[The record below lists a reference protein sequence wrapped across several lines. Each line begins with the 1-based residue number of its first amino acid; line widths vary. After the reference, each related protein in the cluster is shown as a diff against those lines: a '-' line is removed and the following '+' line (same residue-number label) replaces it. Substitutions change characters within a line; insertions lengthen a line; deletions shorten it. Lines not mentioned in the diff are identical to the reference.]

1 MNKNRVAYVLFV
13 AVGIYLAILYD
24 RYPSVIVLWLL
35 VIVPLVSGIFIP
47 FWNHFVV
54 VSASLENTVEQQGE
68 KGTVWITIENK
79 TILPVLQGV
88 CYLTYQ
94 HELEERAESIK
105 VPFSINA
112 RDREKIKVPFQCE
125 HCGSVTFELKK
136 VRVIDYF
143 GIFAYTKKM
152 NEKLV
157 LAVLPKCE
165 ETEDW
170 QETSED
176 VSQQDA
182 VVDVSMDL
190 YAGNSEEQRDI
201 REYRP
206 GDSLKWIHWKVSSK
220 RQQLM
225 TREFEEEQGE
235 KDILLFSMLYEKGET
250 TDFAWYDKRI
260 RAFAEVSMG
269 KLLLNGPYEVI
280 WFQPKEKQF
289 YTVKVERQEQ
299 LYGVWEQMI
308 RAGVGEKPLEYEME
322 LKHYLQSGQK
332 NEIGM

>member
-1 MNKNRVAYVLFV
+1 
-13 AVGIYLAILYD
+13 
-24 RYPSVIVLWLL
+24 
-35 VIVPLVSGIFIP
+35 
-47 FWNHFVV
+47 
-54 VSASLENTVEQQGE
+54 
-68 KGTVWITIENK
+68 
-79 TILPVLQGV
+79 
-88 CYLTYQ
+88 
-94 HELEERAESIK
+94 
-105 VPFSINA
+105 
-112 RDREKIKVPFQCE
+112 
-125 HCGSVTFELKK
+125 
-136 VRVIDYF
+136 
-143 GIFAYTKKM
+143 M

>member
-157 LAVLPKCE
+157 LAVLPNCE
-165 ETEDW
+165 
-170 QETSED
+170 
-176 VSQQDA
+176 
-182 VVDVSMDL
+182 
-190 YAGNSEEQRDI
+190 
-201 REYRP
+201 
-206 GDSLKWIHWKVSSK
+206 
-220 RQQLM
+220 
-225 TREFEEEQGE
+225 
-235 KDILLFSMLYEKGET
+235 
-250 TDFAWYDKRI
+250 
-260 RAFAEVSMG
+260 
-269 KLLLNGPYEVI
+269 
-280 WFQPKEKQF
+280 
-289 YTVKVERQEQ
+289 
-299 LYGVWEQMI
+299 
-308 RAGVGEKPLEYEME
+308 
-322 LKHYLQSGQK
+322 
-332 NEIGM
+332 